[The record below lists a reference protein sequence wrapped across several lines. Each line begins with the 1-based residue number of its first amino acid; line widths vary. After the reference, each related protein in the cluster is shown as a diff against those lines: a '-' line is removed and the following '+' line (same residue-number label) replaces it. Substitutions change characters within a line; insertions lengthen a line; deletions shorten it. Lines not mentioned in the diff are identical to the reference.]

1 VRVEKVRTWDRKA
14 KKFRTEHDV
23 MRTLESAPVCCLAD
37 IPLMHLA
44 YHAPRYGQFA
54 LGFHREAALRARFN
68 PVFYTLHESDVIRGI
83 HEGFAKTKATN
94 VDFTQMLLDEVT
106 TITSEAQLT
115 EEVGPYLETL
125 RDDSQDIGKALAMAK
140 TSIEQFLAFVKTFE
154 ADEFYS
160 IYCEREWRS
169 VSAFNFT
176 FDDVAMIVLPQR
188 ADGRDY
194 FAPFVDGRAKA
205 LALPR
210 GIPVVPWETLV
221 ES

>member
-1 VRVEKVRTWDRKA
+1 
-14 KKFRTEHDV
+14 
-23 MRTLESAPVCCLAD
+23 M
-37 IPLMHLA
+37 
-44 YHAPRYGQFA
+44 
-54 LGFHREAALRARFN
+54 
-68 PVFYTLHESDVIRGI
+68 IRGI
-83 HEGFAKTKATN
+83 HEGFAKTKATD
-94 VDFTQMLLDEVT
+94 VDLTQMLLDEVT
-106 TITSEAQLT
+106 TITSEAELT

-125 RDDSQDIGKALAMAK
+125 RDDSQDIGKALTMAK

-169 VSAFNFT
+169 VSTFNFT